1 MAANPDLK
9 AGPQASERH
18 MATQSRIP
26 GTPSAAP
33 PRARTDQLL
42 AYFKPLQKLGRQ
54 ARAALSTAA
63 HPRRDSLRITSP
75 AGDRAAGA
83 ARRRVQRIPRAL
95 TAMPLTLAAAS
106 AVSTPALAS
115 SAWSIQPTPN
125 PTGVSGSALE
135 GVACRA
141 ALACIAV
148 GDYTDAAGTASGP
161 LAEQWAGVASMIQP
175 NSQRQYLTGA
185 YCVPAGVCTAV
196 GPGAYGW
203 NGTAWSTEPTPSEGN
218 DGSFLHDVSCTAANA
233 CTAVGAYSVYE
244 QHCVFTF
251 SLAER
256 WNCATW
262 SIQPTPNPTRY
273 RGALD
278 GVSCTSADACTAV
291 GFYTNTFVVYVA
303 LAERWR
309 GSAWAIDPR
318 PIESGD
324 NVLEDL
330 ACTAN
335 NACTAVG
342 WSSDGALV
350 ERWNGVAWPI
360 QSTPTPTGAAGS
372 VTLSGVF
379 CTTARTCTAVGRY
392 SKPPGTQVTLAES
405 YSG

>member
-291 GFYTNTFVVYVA
+291 GSSITATLAERWDGTGWSIQSTPKPSGAAGETVLSNVSCPTVSACTAVGFYTNTFVVYV
-303 LAERWR
+303 RWPSGGGAPR
-309 GSAWAIDPR
+309 GR
-318 PIESGD
+318 
-324 NVLEDL
+324 
-330 ACTAN
+330 
-335 NACTAVG
+335 
-342 WSSDGALV
+342 
-350 ERWNGVAWPI
+350 
-360 QSTPTPTGAAGS
+360 STRGPS
-372 VTLSGVF
+372 N
-379 CTTARTCTAVGRY
+379 R
-392 SKPPGTQVTLAES
+392 GTRS
-405 YSG
+405 